1 MLVVWI
7 QHIKVK
13 LLATNTMKKVWKKDE
28 IIERINQV
36 FPPGKVIPRH
46 RDKGHFYEIREGD
59 SINQPEFNPDGS
71 WNVVGVV
78 YPSVTGKIQVLKD
91 EGLINYKMNR
101 AIDYFKNFLFGLIN
115 LPSMEEIDMACER
128 ASRVSQDIL
137 EDAGDIGTRIHNL
150 REVIFKHWIKTGV
163 RPTDFL
169 SFIPAEEQD
178 IRVTSALRALQK
190 FCEERDYIPVAVE
203 LLVYSHKLGVAGTLD
218 DLGLMR
224 HVLNE
229 GRGDCDHIG
238 TDHIG
243 DMEYPTSQIMEDN
256 KGRHTCLNCGYQY
269 RYEFVL
275 MDLKT
280 SNQFK
285 DHYFFQ
291 VALYWWKLWQLLGVA
306 WKPERCFILKVS
318 KEDGRYQ
325 IEDLK
330 QPSKL
335 AEYCRAMIKTNEGVS
350 FIKSLRKDNQKVVAP
365 LMQL

>member
-28 IIERINQV
+28 IIARINQV

-169 SFIPAEEQD
+169 SFIPREEQD

-224 HVLNE
+224 QVLKDPPDADGCGHPVGFIE
-229 GRGDCDHIG
+229 
-238 TDHIG
+238 
-243 DMEYPTSQIMEDN
+243 S
-256 KGRHTCLNCGYQY
+256 KGKYTCEKCGYQY

-330 QPSKL
+330 MPSKL
-335 AEYCRAMIKTNEGVS
+335 AEYCRAMIKTNEGVA

-365 LMQL
+365 TMQL

>member
-1 MLVVWI
+1 MRQVEINL
-7 QHIKVK
+7 
-13 LLATNTMKKVWKKDE
+13 MKKFWKKDD
-28 IIERINQV
+28 IIARVKQILPE
-36 FPPGKVIPRH
+36 GKVIPRH
-46 RDKGHFYEIREGD
+46 SEKGHFYEVTEGVF
-59 SINQPEFNPDGS
+59 P
-71 WNVVGVV
+71 V

-101 AIDYFKNFLFGLIN
+101 AVDYFRNYLFGLTN
-115 LPSMEEIDMACER
+115 LPSMVEIDEACDK

-137 EDAGDIGTRIHNL
+137 LDAGDIGTRIHNL
-150 REVIFKHWIKTGV
+150 RQVIFEHWIETGE
-163 RPTDFL
+163 RPKDFL
-169 SFIPAEEQD
+169 SFVPVDEED
-178 IRVTSALRALQK
+178 VRVTSALRALQK
-190 FCEERDYIPVAVE
+190 FCEEKDYIPVVCE

-224 HVLNE
+224 QVLHE
-229 GRGDCDHIG
+229 GDSQGLCDHLGSELFSGERINSCMA
-238 TDHIG
+238 D
-243 DMEYPTSQIMEDN
+243 Q
-256 KGRHTCLNCGYQY
+256 KGRFTCLRCGYQY

-291 VALYWWKLWQLLGVA
+291 VALYWWMFWQLLGVA
-306 WKPERCFILKVS
+306 YKPERCFILKVS

-330 QPSKL
+330 MPSKL
-335 AEYCRAMIKTNEGVS
+335 AEYCRAMIKTNEGIG
-350 FIKSLRKDNQKVVAP
+350 FIKSLRKDNQKAVAP